1 MSTLQISYSNIIFY
15 LKLFLFFLGLL
26 AIILIF
32 WSAKKIEPSTEIPF
46 AKDVDFT
53 SLNDGL
59 IEPLYS
65 SITNSGD
72 ELQIQ
77 AQQIVATERK
87 DTTLIKSANL
97 KIFSENRPGIFLSS
111 EKALLNKDEKNLI
124 FIDNVVLETEDKIE
138 ITAPKISVSLDITL
152 IRANGPISG
161 IFPNNTIKAGQLD
174 IFKGNNS
181 SDLVISFTKGV
192 EMVYNSLQQK

>member
-1 MSTLQISYSNIIFY
+1 MSTLQINYSNTIFY

-77 AQQIVATERK
+77 AQQIIATERK
-87 DTTLIKSANL
+87 DTALIKSASL

-124 FIDNVVLETEDKIE
+124 FIDNVVLETEDKIA

-174 IFKGNNS
+174 IFKENNS

-192 EMVYNSLQQK
+192 EMVYNSLE

>member
-1 MSTLQISYSNIIFY
+1 MSTLQISYSNTIFY

-87 DTTLIKSANL
+87 DTALIKSASL

-111 EKALLNKDEKNLI
+111 EKALLNKDEKNLT

-174 IFKGNNS
+174 IFKVNNS

-192 EMVYNSLQQK
+192 EMVYNSLQ

>member
-1 MSTLQISYSNIIFY
+1 MSTLQISYSNTIFY

-46 AKDVDFT
+46 AKDIDFT

-87 DTTLIKSANL
+87 DTALIKSASL

-111 EKALLNKDEKNLI
+111 EKALLNKDEKFLI

-174 IFKGNNS
+174 IFKENNS

-192 EMVYNSLQQK
+192 EMVYNSLQ

>member
-1 MSTLQISYSNIIFY
+1 MSGLQISYSNAIFY
-15 LKLFLFFLGLL
+15 LKLLLFFLGLF
-26 AIILIF
+26 AILLIF

-59 IEPLYS
+59 TEPLYS

-77 AQQIVATERK
+77 AQQIVATEQK
-87 DTTLIKSANL
+87 NTALIKSASL
-97 KIFSENRPGIFLSS
+97 KIFSENRPDIFLSS
-111 EKALLNKDEKNLI
+111 DKALLKKDEKNLI

-152 IRANGPISG
+152 IQANGPVNG
-161 IFPNNTIKAGQLD
+161 IFSNNTIKAGQLD
-174 IFKGNNS
+174 IFEENNS

-192 EMVYNSLQQK
+192 EMVYKSD

>member
-1 MSTLQISYSNIIFY
+1 MSTLQISYSNTIFY

-46 AKDVDFT
+46 AKDIDFT

-87 DTTLIKSANL
+87 DTALIKSASL

-174 IFKGNNS
+174 IFKENNS

-192 EMVYNSLQQK
+192 EMVYNSLQ

>member
-1 MSTLQISYSNIIFY
+1 MSTLQINYSNTIFY

-59 IEPLYS
+59 IQPLYS

-87 DTTLIKSANL
+87 DTALIKSASL

-124 FIDNVVLETEDKIE
+124 FIDNVVLETKDKIE
-138 ITAPKISVSLDITL
+138 INTPKISVSLDTIL
-152 IRANGPISG
+152 IRANGPVNG
-161 IFPNNTIKAGQLD
+161 IFLNNTIKAGQLD
-174 IFKGNNS
+174 IFEENNS

-192 EMVYNSLQQK
+192 EMVYNSLQ

>member
-1 MSTLQISYSNIIFY
+1 MSTLQISYSNTIFY

-46 AKDVDFT
+46 AKDVDIT

-72 ELQIQ
+72 ELKFQ

-87 DTTLIKSANL
+87 DTALIKSASL

-111 EKALLNKDEKNLI
+111 EKALLNKDEKNLT

-161 IFPNNTIKAGQLD
+161 TFPNNTIKAGQLD
-174 IFKGNNS
+174 IFKVNNS

-192 EMVYNSLQQK
+192 EMVYNSLQ